1 MVFLFCVVTWMI
13 FLVIMA
19 IVLVI
24 ILVILIFL
32 RKRVKIAIELIEEAS
47 IAVGHMMSTLFFPLV
62 PFIWQFL
69 IIVWFVLVA
78 VFLASSGVA
87 EYKIDLNEEGE
98 CKLIQSKLIVLI
110 LYTNSMA
117 MISTKLSPSIFHF
130 QAW

>member
-1 MVFLFCVVTWMI
+1 MILLFCVVTWMI

-78 VFLASSGVA
+78 IFLASSGVA
-87 EYKIDLNEEGE
+87 EYKIDLNGQEK
-98 CKLIQSKLIVLI
+98 CKLVNTL
-110 LYTNSMA
+110 
-117 MISTKLSPSIFHF
+117 
-130 QAW
+130 

>member
-1 MVFLFCVVTWMI
+1 MTSSFCVVTWMI

-47 IAVGHMMSTLFFPLV
+47 ISVGHMMSTLFFPLV

-78 VFLASSGVA
+78 IFLASSGVA
-87 EYKIDLNEEGE
+87 EYKIDLNGQEG
-98 CKLIQSKLIVLI
+98 CKLIHSKLIGSI
-110 LYTNSMA
+110 LHTIAMA
-117 MISTKLSPSIFHF
+117 IIS
-130 QAW
+130 A

>member
-1 MVFLFCVVTWMI
+1 MLKYQLQPSLIMLLLFCEVTWMI

-19 IVLVI
+19 IVLLI
-24 ILVILIFL
+24 ILVVLIFL

-78 VFLASSGVA
+78 IFLASSGVA
-87 EYKIDLNEEGE
+87 EYKIDLNGQED
-98 CKLIQSKLIVLI
+98 CKLILSKLIGSI
-110 LYTNSMA
+110 LYTNAMA
-117 MISTKLSPSIFHF
+117 IIS
-130 QAW
+130 A

>member
-1 MVFLFCVVTWMI
+1 MSKYQPQHSLIMTSSFCVVTWMI

-47 IAVGHMMSTLFFPLV
+47 ISVGHMMSTLFFPLV

-78 VFLASSGVA
+78 IFLASSGVP
-87 EYKIDLNEEGE
+87 EYKIDLNGQDE
-98 CKLIQSKLIVLI
+98 CKLILSKLIGSI
-110 LYTNSMA
+110 LYTNAMA
-117 MISTKLSPSIFHF
+117 IIS
-130 QAW
+130 A

>member
-1 MVFLFCVVTWMI
+1 MTSLFCVVTWMI

-62 PFIWQFL
+62 PFVWQFL
-69 IIVWFVLVA
+69 IIVWFVVVA

-87 EYKIDLNEEGE
+87 EYKVDLNGE
-98 CKLIQSKLIVLI
+98 QDCKLILSRLIASI
-110 LYTNSMA
+110 LYTHPKTMVF
-117 MISTKLSPSIFHF
+117 P
-130 QAW
+130 